1 MSKRRGFT
9 LIELLVVI
17 AIIAI
22 LMGIL
27 MPTLRKV
34 KEQGNMIKCLGNLK
48 QWNLIHAMYVQDN
61 DGTFY
66 SGDATGSQDDGF
78 WWIVQMAER
87 YQSRIKNKVWF
98 CPKSKGTLQ
107 DASGTP
113 NNKLS
118 IHTAWGIF
126 TRATESQPRL
136 CADGIAGSY
145 AINGWV
151 LNIGPGTDGLTE
163 GRQRS
168 NHWKTPQVRGA
179 AYVPL
184 MAEALRFDL
193 WPQPSQAPFAS
204 ETAVWDTDNTNHMA
218 RACMNRHLG
227 HVNISFCDFS
237 ARKVGLKEL
246 YTLKWHKAF
255 NTAGRFTLAGGV
267 TADMWPDWIRPYKD
281 Y

>member
-17 AIIAI
+17 AIIAV

-34 KEQGNMIKCLGNLK
+34 KEQGNMVKCLGNLK
-48 QWNLIHAMYVQDN
+48 QWNLIHAMYLQDSN
-61 DGTFY
+61 GMFY
-66 SGDATGSQDDGF
+66 SGTPGDGW
-78 WWIVQMAER
+78 WWIAQMEEKV
-87 YQSRIKNKVWF
+87 QSRIKNQLWF
-98 CPKSKGTLQ
+98 CPKNKGTLQ
-107 DASGTP
+107 EADGSP
-113 NNKLS
+113 NPKIS
-118 IHTAWGIF
+118 IHAAWGIF
-126 TRATESQPRL
+126 MDGHPNLTP
-136 CADGIAGSY
+136 DGIAGSY
-145 AINGWV
+145 GINGWV
-151 LNIGPGTDGLTE
+151 LNIGSGAETMSE

-179 AYVPL
+179 GYIPL

-193 WPQPSQAPFAS
+193 WPQPTQAPAPREEDAWNS
-204 ETAVWDTDNTNHMA
+204 DNHMA
-218 RACMNRHLG
+218 RACMNRHMG
-227 HVNISFCDFS
+227 HVNISMCDFS

-246 YTLKWHKAF
+246 YTLKWHKTF

-267 TADMWPDWIRPYKD
+267 TADVWPEWIRPFKD